1 MDERKLHE
9 ILGQDLEVP
18 DMVNEKLKNTYAQLE
33 GKRCPAKRK
42 GLRPVRMALIAAVLA
57 AGCLLTVA
65 VAAGLPGKLYGFAT
79 GGRGVV
85 IPGGEAWY
93 DVDIEEGPVSPAEVR
108 DGRLWF
114 VADGQEIDITDL
126 VDENTP
132 YIYARTDVDSGERG
146 YIIVG
151 GTPEDFGFAEY
162 TQIGSVSFS
171 MSENASTDYVTLDGE
186 TIPYDELTDE
196 QLKRVFINDGTYP
209 DGYGRGNS
217 DIPITTIDEPWL
229 QAARGKLG
237 F

>member
-1 MDERKLHE
+1 MDEQKLCD
-9 ILGQDLEVP
+9 ILGQNVEVP
-18 DMVNEKLKNTYAQLE
+18 DMVNKKLENTYAQLE
-33 GKRCPAKRK
+33 SKERPAKRK
-42 GLRPVRMALIAAVLA
+42 GLRSVRMALIAAVLA
-57 AGCLLTVA
+57 AGCLLSVA
-65 VAAGLPGKLYGFAT
+65 VAAGLPGKIYGFAT

-93 DVDIEEGPVSPAEVR
+93 DIDIEEGPASPAEVR

-114 VADGQEIDITDL
+114 IADGQEIDITDL

-151 GTPEDFGFAEY
+151 GTPENFGFAEY

-171 MSENASTDYVTLDGE
+171 VSENASTDYVALDGE

-196 QLKRVFINDGTYP
+196 QLKRVFINVGTYP
-209 DGYGRGNS
+209 EGYGRGNP

-229 QAARGKLG
+229 QVARGKLG